1 MAGGYLLSK
10 ETNVSCDLFFFFFKL
25 YYEFPNFYVWH
36 IDQINMTGKT
46 GRELFQN
53 LLGDMN
59 LP

>member
-10 ETNVSCDLFFFFFKL
+10 ETNVSCDLFFFFKI
-25 YYEFPNFYVWH
+25 YEFPNFYVWH
-36 IDQINMTGKT
+36 IGQINMTGKK
-46 GRELFQN
+46 GRELLQN